1 MNLAQIISSDLN
13 FNSAKD
19 VAVAVCSQ
27 AIVKPQ
33 EATDLEFALAWDMPK
48 ISFHKKMKQHIRL
61 VARKIA
67 LGLQIDSQSR

>member
-1 MNLAQIISSDLN
+1 MNFAQIISFDSN

-19 VAVAVCSQ
+19 VAVAVCCQ
-27 AIVKPQ
+27 ATVKPQ

-61 VARKIA
+61 VAKKST
-67 LGLQIDSQSR
+67 LGLQVNFPFR